1 MEQQDNRGKMQTVSG
16 VLKAIGSLSKTH
28 SPVVKNVGE
37 AAKLLTT
44 YNPDKQS
51 AWCMHHRGR
60 MFYGDAPLLSKVSEQ
75 YGDNVAKSWL
85 QVQLADLNE
94 FSGAQTK
101 MTPRQIDQ
109 VAGLIL
115 ENHSNYKL
123 TELMVFFHDYKS
135 GKYGT
140 FYGAVD
146 PLRIMEA
153 LRDFWRVQACELY
166 AHNEEIRRFEREA
179 YEREVAAKSELLMQ
193 QLGERVASGDQDALR
208 LLCKIEDY
216 AKVNK
221 S

>member
-1 MEQQDNRGKMQTVSG
+1 
-16 VLKAIGSLSKTH
+16 
-28 SPVVKNVGE
+28 
-37 AAKLLTT
+37 
-44 YNPDKQS
+44 
-51 AWCMHHRGR
+51 
-60 MFYGDAPLLSKVSEQ
+60 MFYGSAPKLSDVAEQ

-166 AHNEEIRRFEREA
+166 AHNEEIRRFERKA